1 MLVGVPVVAS
11 DFPLYREVVGP
22 SRCGLPVDPTR
33 PDEIARALA
42 YLIEHPQEMI
52 AVAKVLLVVGA
63 RPNFMKM
70 APLYFEMVRAD
81 ALRPLIVHTGQHYD
95 YVMSQAFFEDLE
107 LPQPHHFL
115 NAGSGSH
122 AEQTARI
129 MVEFEKVLLAEK
141 PDLVIVFG
149 DVNSTVACSL
159 TAKKLL
165 VPVAHVE
172 AGLRSFDETMPEEIN
187 RRVTDTISDLLFTP
201 SPDGDENLRREG
213 VAPKKIRRVG
223 NIMIDSLLRILQ
235 RIEPD
240 RQAQIV
246 QRFGLTPRNYVL
258 VTLHRPSNVDEKD
271 GLAQILRYLSRLAAR
286 VPVVFPV
293 HPRTRKN
300 IEAFG
305 LAASFHAALHL
316 VEPVRYREFLTLES
330 HARFI
335 VTDSGG
341 IQEEATYLK
350 LPCLTLRPNTE
361 RPITVTEGTNEL
373 ADMGNIEEYSARI
386 LAGHWKQGQ
395 IPALWD
401 GRTAQRIVQVL
412 REYCGNE

>member
-1 MLVGVPVVAS
+1 VV
-11 DFPLYREVVGP
+11 
-22 SRCGLPVDPTR
+22 
-33 PDEIARALA
+33 
-42 YLIEHPQEMI
+42 
-52 AVAKVLLVVGA
+52 KVLLVVGA

-70 APLYFEMVRAD
+70 APLYFEMVKAEP
-81 ALRPLIVHTGQHYD
+81 LEPLIVHTGQHYD

-115 NAGSGSH
+115 GTGSGSH

-141 PDLVIVFG
+141 PDLVVVFG

-165 VPVAHVE
+165 ISVAHVE

-213 VAPKKIRRVG
+213 VAENKIHRVG
-223 NIMIDSLLRILQ
+223 NIMIDSLIGILNRIG
-235 RIEPD
+235 PD
-240 RQAQIV
+240 QQEQIV
-246 QRFGLTPRNYVL
+246 DRFGLARRNYVL
-258 VTLHRPSNVDEKD
+258 VTLHRPSNVDERD
-271 GLAQILRYLSRLAAR
+271 GLEQILRYLNKLSAQ

-305 LAASFHAALHL
+305 IDASFHDAFRI
-316 VEPVRYREFLTLES
+316 VEPVRYREFITLENN
-330 HARFI
+330 ARFI

-341 IQEEATYLK
+341 IQEEATYLR

-361 RPITVTEGTNEL
+361 RPITITEGTNEL
-373 ADMGNIEEYSARI
+373 VDMSNIEEQSARI
-386 LAGHWKQGQ
+386 LADQWKQGRV
-395 IPALWD
+395 PALWD
-401 GRTAQRIVQVL
+401 GHTAERIVQVL
-412 REYCGNE
+412 RDYCAPAKVARSQIASLRSQ

>member
-1 MLVGVPVVAS
+1 M
-11 DFPLYREVVGP
+11 
-22 SRCGLPVDPTR
+22 
-33 PDEIARALA
+33 
-42 YLIEHPQEMI
+42 
-52 AVAKVLLVVGA
+52 AKILLVVGA

-70 APLYFEMVRAD
+70 APLYFAMARAQP
-81 ALRPLIVHTGQHYD
+81 LQPLIVHTGQHYD

-115 NAGSGSH
+115 GTGSGSH

-141 PDLVIVFG
+141 PNLVVVFG

-165 VPVAHVE
+165 IPVAHVE

-187 RRVTDTISDLLFTP
+187 RRVTDAISDLLFTP
-201 SPDGDENLRREG
+201 SPDGDEHLRREG
-213 VAPKKIRRVG
+213 VPAQKVHRVG
-223 NIMIDSLLRILQ
+223 NIMIDSLIHILERISSDHQ
-235 RIEPD
+235 E
-240 RQAQIV
+240 QIV
-246 QRFGLTPRNYVL
+246 QGFGLTRHNYVL
-258 VTLHRPSNVDEKD
+258 VTLHRPSNVDERQ
-271 GLAQILRYLSRLAAR
+271 GLEQILTYLNRLSTR

-300 IEAFG
+300 IETFG
-305 LAASFHAALHL
+305 IDASFHEAFRL
-316 VEPVRYREFLTLES
+316 VEPVRYREFITLENN
-330 HARFI
+330 ARFI

-361 RPITVTEGTNEL
+361 RPVTITEGTNEL
-373 ADMGNIEEYSARI
+373 ADMSNVEEQSARI
-386 LAGHWKQGQ
+386 LAGQWKSGRV
-395 IPALWD
+395 PALWD
-401 GRTAQRIVQVL
+401 GHTAQRITQVVL
-412 REYCGNE
+412 QYCGALETVRSS

>member
-1 MLVGVPVVAS
+1 
-11 DFPLYREVVGP
+11 
-22 SRCGLPVDPTR
+22 
-33 PDEIARALA
+33 
-42 YLIEHPQEMI
+42 
-52 AVAKVLLVVGA
+52 
-63 RPNFMKM
+63 MKM
-70 APLYFEMVRAD
+70 APLYLAMVPARP
-81 ALRPLIVHTGQHYD
+81 LEPLIVHTGQHYD

-115 NAGSGSH
+115 GTGSGSH

-141 PDLVIVFG
+141 PDLIVVFG

-165 VPVAHVE
+165 IPVAHVE

-213 VAPKKIRRVG
+213 VAPDKIHRVG
-223 NIMIDSLLRILQ
+223 NIMIDSLIGILNRIDAGAQ
-235 RIEPD
+235 E
-240 RQAQIV
+240 QIV
-246 QRFGLTPRNYVL
+246 QRFGLTRRNYVL

-271 GLAQILRYLSRLAAR
+271 GLEQILAYLNRLSAQ

-305 LAASFHAALHL
+305 IDASFRDSLRL
-316 VEPVRYREFLTLES
+316 VEPVRYREFITLENN
-330 HARFI
+330 ARFM

-341 IQEEATYLK
+341 IQEEATYLG

-361 RPITVTEGTNEL
+361 RPITITEGTNEL
-373 ADMGNIEEYSARI
+373 ADMSNVEEQSARI
-386 LAGHWKQGQ
+386 LAGRWKQGRV
-395 IPALWD
+395 PALWD
-401 GRTAQRIVQVL
+401 GHTAERIVQVL
-412 REYCGNE
+412 QEYCGRK

>member
-1 MLVGVPVVAS
+1 
-11 DFPLYREVVGP
+11 
-22 SRCGLPVDPTR
+22 
-33 PDEIARALA
+33 
-42 YLIEHPQEMI
+42 
-52 AVAKVLLVVGA
+52 VAKVLLVVGA

-70 APLYFEMVRAD
+70 APLYFAMVKAQP
-81 ALRPLIVHTGQHYD
+81 LEPLIVHTGQHYD

-115 NAGSGSH
+115 GTGSGSH

-141 PDLVIVFG
+141 PNLVVVFG
-149 DVNSTVACSL
+149 DVNSTLACSV

-165 VPVAHVE
+165 IPVAHVE

-187 RRVTDTISDLLFTP
+187 RRVTDVVSDLLFTP

-213 VAPKKIRRVG
+213 IPLSKVYRVG
-223 NIMIDSLLRILQ
+223 NIMIDSLISILN
-235 RIEPD
+235 RIEPS
-240 RQAQIV
+240 QQEQIV
-246 QRFGLTPRNYVL
+246 QRYGLTTRNYVL

-271 GLAQILRYLSRLAAR
+271 SLEQILMYLNRLAAQ

-305 LAASFHAALHL
+305 IEASFRDAFRI
-316 VEPVRYREFLTLES
+316 VEPVRYREFLTLEN

-335 VTDSGG
+335 ITDSGG
-341 IQEEATYLK
+341 IQEEATYLG

-361 RPITVTEGTNEL
+361 RPITITEGTNEL
-373 ADMGNIEEYSARI
+373 VDMSNIEEYSSRI

-395 IPALWD
+395 VPALWD
-401 GRTAQRIVQVL
+401 GRTAERITEVIQD
-412 REYCGNE
+412 YCSAAKTVPS

>member
-1 MLVGVPVVAS
+1 MV
-11 DFPLYREVVGP
+11 
-22 SRCGLPVDPTR
+22 
-33 PDEIARALA
+33 
-42 YLIEHPQEMI
+42 
-52 AVAKVLLVVGA
+52 KVLLVVGA

-70 APLYFEMVRAD
+70 APLYFEMVKAEP
-81 ALRPLIVHTGQHYD
+81 LEPLIVHTGQHYD

-115 NAGSGSH
+115 GTGSGSH

-141 PDLVIVFG
+141 PDLVVVFG

-165 VPVAHVE
+165 ISVAHVE

-213 VAPKKIRRVG
+213 VAENKIHRVG
-223 NIMIDSLLRILQ
+223 NIMIDSLIGILNRIG
-235 RIEPD
+235 PD
-240 RQAQIV
+240 QQEQIV
-246 QRFGLTPRNYVL
+246 DRFGLARRNYVL
-258 VTLHRPSNVDEKD
+258 VTLHRPSNVDERD
-271 GLAQILRYLSRLAAR
+271 GLEQILRYLNKLSAQ

-305 LAASFHAALHL
+305 IDASFHDAFRI
-316 VEPVRYREFLTLES
+316 VEPVRYREFITLENN
-330 HARFI
+330 ARFI

-341 IQEEATYLK
+341 IQEEATYLR

-361 RPITVTEGTNEL
+361 RPITITEGTNEL
-373 ADMGNIEEYSARI
+373 VDMSNIEEQSARI
-386 LAGHWKQGQ
+386 LADQWKQGRV
-395 IPALWD
+395 PALWD
-401 GRTAQRIVQVL
+401 GHTAERIVQVL
-412 REYCGNE
+412 RDYCAPAKVARSQIASLRSQ

>member
-1 MLVGVPVVAS
+1 
-11 DFPLYREVVGP
+11 
-22 SRCGLPVDPTR
+22 
-33 PDEIARALA
+33 
-42 YLIEHPQEMI
+42 
-52 AVAKVLLVVGA
+52 VAKILLVVGA

-70 APLYFEMVRAD
+70 APLYF
-81 ALRPLIVHTGQHYD
+81 ALAKAESLQPLILHTGQHYD
-95 YVMSQAFFEDLE
+95 YVMSQAFFEDLK

-115 NAGSGSH
+115 GAGSGSH

-141 PDLVIVFG
+141 PDCVVVFG

-165 VPVAHVE
+165 IPVAHVE

-201 SPDGDENLRREG
+201 SADADENLRREG
-213 VAPKKIRRVG
+213 VPARKIHRVG
-223 NIMIDSLLRILQ
+223 NIMIDSLIGILERINRDHQ
-235 RIEPD
+235 E
-240 RQAQIV
+240 QIV
-246 QRFGLTPRNYVL
+246 QRFGLTRRNYVL
-258 VTLHRPSNVDEKD
+258 VTLHRPSNVDERE
-271 GLAQILRYLSRLAAR
+271 GLEQILAYLHRLSAR

-305 LAASFHAALHL
+305 IGASFGAAFHL
-316 VEPVRYREFLTLES
+316 LEPVRYREFITLQNN
-330 HARFI
+330 ARFV

-361 RPITVTEGTNEL
+361 RPVTITEGTNEL
-373 ADMGNIEEYSARI
+373 VDMDNIEEQSARI
-386 LAGHWKQGQ
+386 LAGQWKAGRV
-395 IPALWD
+395 PPLWD
-401 GRTAQRIVQVL
+401 GRTAERITQVVL
-412 REYCGNE
+412 RHCGALEPARSS